1 MAIEKELLNGLN
13 LIAEGKE
20 EGFNIL
26 YSHTYNYVYRR
37 AKFIMKNEE
46 DALDLT
52 QETFIQAYK
61 GIGSLEDAN
70 NVYAWLGGIVY
81 RQGMKIYRKKKKEVL
96 VSEDAEGIFDEIVSE
111 DADFKPEENA
121 QAKATSEIVMSMIE
135 ELPEQQKA
143 AILAF
148 YYDNMKID
156 DIAAMC
162 ECSSNTI
169 KSRLNYAKKYLKEKV
184 EEHEK
189 KNQYKL
195 CSFSP
200 AVLLFAIKY
209 LLASKEY
216 SMSEATAQTVYNATC
231 GVVGLSPT
239 AITCTGGAVAQTAV
253 ATQTASVAT
262 QAVASTQAMTA
273 SQVVSAGAS
282 AVVKTGLTLGAKIG
296 IGIASVI
303 ATGALAAGIIA
314 LVDKPEEIPVI
325 QEEIE
330 MQMEEFSEV
339 VEEKEEIIEETVVA
353 EFEEIT
359 EMESVE
365 EQPVIEAYGWEK
377 YVGEYLYRDRAAGSQ
392 NYGYKI
398 TISDVQA
405 TSEREEDV
413 TYDVC
418 LEYLKENEPVREMFS
433 GNDVGVSNDWICFQT
448 TDQEGN
454 IWDVAMFLME
464 DGSVYLSADV
474 TYPGLGSY
482 ALGMEEPPLVFTKV
496 ALEDDFRADLDV
508 EMGTYQF
515 TTGNDPVTDGGY
527 ILVIS
532 EGDIYEGQEL
542 GVNFNI
548 ISADGA
554 RVDTFTPRDTFTC
567 MQGNMCTFKGS
578 TGWGNEIVGYFYTL
592 EDGSIALVYDVYYL
606 NPDMSWYG
614 AYPDYTEEPIILI
627 KQ

>member
-1 MAIEKELLNGLN
+1 MAIEKELLNGLK
-13 LIAEGKE
+13 LITEGKE

-26 YSHTYNYVYRR
+26 YFHTYNYVYCR

-81 RQGMKIYRKKKKEVL
+81 RQGMKSYRKKKKEVL
-96 VSEDAEGIFDEIVSE
+96 VSENEEGIFDEIVSE

-121 QAKATSEIVMSMIE
+121 QTKATSEIVMGMIE
-135 ELPEQQKA
+135 ELPEQQKM

-156 DIAAMC
+156 DIAVMC

-169 KSRLNYAKKYLKEKV
+169 KSRLNYAKKYLREKV

-189 KNQYKL
+189 KKKYKL

-200 AVLLFAIKY
+200 AVLLFAIKR
-209 LLASKEY
+209 LFASEEY
-216 SMSEATAQTVYNATC
+216 SISATTAQTVYNTMC
-231 GVVGLSPT
+231 GAIGLTPT
-239 AITCTGGAVAQTAV
+239 AV
-253 ATQTASVAT
+253 
-262 QAVASTQAMTA
+262 TA
-273 SQVVSAGAS
+273 SQVISAGAT
-282 AVVKTGLTLGAKIG
+282 AVAKTGLTLGAKIS

-303 ATGALAAGIIA
+303 TTGAIAAGVIA
-314 LVDKPEEIPVI
+314 LVDKPEERPAI
-325 QEEIE
+325 QEEVQMDEVSQLIE
-330 MQMEEFSEV
+330 GKEENV
-339 VEEKEEIIEETVVA
+339 EEIIVADSEED
-353 EFEEIT
+353 F
-359 EMESVE
+359 VE
-365 EQPVIEAYGWEK
+365 ESIEVQPVVEAYGWEK
-377 YVGEYLYRDRAAGSQ
+377 YVGEYLFRDVAAGSQ

-405 TSEREEDV
+405 TSEKEEDV

-418 LEYLKENEPVREMFS
+418 LEYLKEDGSAKEVFS

-448 TDQEGN
+448 TDQDGN
-454 IWDVAMFLME
+454 TWDIAMLLME
-464 DGSVYLSADV
+464 DGSVYLTADV

-508 EMGTYQF
+508 EMGVYQF
-515 TTGNDPVTDGGY
+515 TTGSNPATDGGY
-527 ILVIS
+527 VLIIS
-532 EGDIYEGQEL
+532 EGNIYDGQEL
-542 GVNFNI
+542 DVNFNI

-554 RVDTFTPRDTFTC
+554 RVDTFVRSDVFTG
-567 MQGNMCTFKGS
+567 MQGNMCTFQGS
-578 TGWGNEIVGYFYTL
+578 TGWGNEIVGYFYGL

-606 NPDMSWYG
+606 SPDMNWYG
-614 AYPDYTEEPIILI
+614 AYPDYTAEPIILV